1 MKYLLLIPVSVLLLN
16 CSKQKDSD
24 RVKEETEQFLKTQ
37 LKDPSSY
44 QKISIE
50 ITDSVTKS
58 QSLEE
63 DFDLLYDDTMIEI
76 GSATKEG
83 RDSVMAE
90 INKLKVNPKLDSL
103 EYIKLVLKYRAKNS
117 FGALDTGESLIYYFL
132 KPQKKCC
139 MIYVSSNKS
148 L

>member
-1 MKYLLLIPVSVLLLN
+1 MKYLLLILVSVLLLN

-24 RVKEETEQFLKTQ
+24 SVKEETEQFLKTQ
-37 LKDPSSY
+37 LKDPDSY

-132 KPQKKCC
+132 KPQKECC